1 MAHELGDDP
10 SRRRVTTTERND
22 DDREEPDVDAETEIP
37 PDGGRDRAGGGV
49 MRRRE
54 YLKAGVVAAAT
65 GVVASGGASAEPE
78 REGIRFERVID
89 AVDDLAADPTGSV
102 PVNGSLAGLPR
113 NSLVRFPEGDYLMDG
128 RIEIDG
134 HDVLGF
140 ETTDDATIVGGR
152 VDSGIDLEGVDSAY
166 YGGFSHDRSDGTVR
180 HQWDVSEH
188 LRHRNVVYGPH
199 RNAKA
204 MRGTAGGK
212 TTNRSDTTSN
222 IDTDGSGGLLEI
234 VADGTSTTY
243 DVTVS
248 DDVRAVEAGAT
259 SGESDVSGSCA
270 EGSIT
275 DGVHAF
281 RYDGAITAIDVG
293 TDADVYLNG
302 NELDVGSKPLDPT
315 FENVVIVDTNGLDA
329 SARYRFAAD
338 GDAAIEEER
347 TTRGGGGWEALS
359 ERIDGGDVS
368 GRVDGDADAY
378 RFAEGLS
385 SLTVEGSAR
394 VSVGNAR

>member
-1 MAHELGDDP
+1 MAHELEDDP

-22 DDREEPDVDAETEIP
+22 DDREEPDVDTETGKP
-37 PDGGRDRAGGGV
+37 PDDGRDRTGDRV
-49 MRRRE
+49 IRRRE
-54 YLKAGVVAAAT
+54 YLKAGAVAAT
-65 GVVASGGASAEPE
+65 MGVVASGGASAEPE

-89 AVDDLAADPTGSV
+89 AVDDLAADPTGSE
-102 PVNGSLAGLPR
+102 PVNGSLVGLSR
-113 NSLVRFPEGDYLMDG
+113 NALVRFPKGDYLLDG
-128 RIEIDG
+128 RIEISG

-140 ETTDDATIVGGR
+140 EAADGATIVGGR
-152 VDSGIDLEGVDSAY
+152 VDSGFDLEGVDRAY

-180 HQWDVSEH
+180 HRWDVSEH
-188 LRHRNVVYGPH
+188 LLLRNVGYDPH
-199 RNAKA
+199 RNAE
-204 MRGTAGGK
+204 
-212 TTNRSDTTSN
+212 TTNRSGTASGTG
-222 IDTDGSGGLLEI
+222 TDGSGGLLEI

-248 DDVRAVEAGAT
+248 DGVRAVEAGAT
-259 SGESDVSGSCA
+259 SAESDVSGSCA
-270 EGSIT
+270 EGSVT

-315 FENVVIVDTNGLDA
+315 FGNVVVVDTNGLDA
-329 SARYRFAAD
+329 PARYRFAAD

-347 TTRGGGGWEALS
+347 TTRREGGWEALS
-359 ERIDGGDVS
+359 ERVDGGDVS